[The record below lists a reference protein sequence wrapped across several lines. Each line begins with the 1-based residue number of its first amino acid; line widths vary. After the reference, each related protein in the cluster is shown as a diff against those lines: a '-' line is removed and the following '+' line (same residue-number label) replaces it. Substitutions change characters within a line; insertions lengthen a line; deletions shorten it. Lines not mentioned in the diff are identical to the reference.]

1 MAKTKL
7 AAGRLGIKR
16 QCLACGS
23 AAFPAC
29 QSGLSALF
37 GLMPAVRTIAKYA
50 IDALLIFAPLSGVMY
65 FLFNPDAFN
74 AFLAWLVGVL

>member
-1 MAKTKL
+1 MPSL
-7 AAGRLGIKR
+7 RV
-16 QCLACGS
+16 GS
-23 AAFPAC
+23 L
-29 QSGLSALF
+29 SGL
-37 GLMPAVRTIAKYA
+37 PVRPKRIIRPDARGPTIAKYA